1 MDAIVVLAPTNY
13 PKRNTRRSSTKLPK
27 PSPASE
33 LQQFF
38 DFPDVIGNA
47 CFHCRR
53 DAKRFMH
60 AAKVI
65 GHEVQSDHV
74 SVVFQLLA
82 ESVREP
88 VDWSRQDL
96 SQYAGIARQN
106 GGDVRQESGPVNALF
121 TDKQVAYFSSVA
133 WGPAGGR
140 GKAERN
146 LCSATPFLH
155 PERERQATEVGRY
168 GSGVLL
174 EHRSVAWSQV
184 PCAEQW
190 LTVGATQLI
199 PFGRVSSMAQLGRCL
214 QLRKR
219 ATSEKD
225 TER

>member
-65 GHEVQSDHV
+65 VHEVQSDHV

-88 VDWSRQDL
+88 VDWSRKDL

-121 TDKQVAYFSSVA
+121 TDNQVAYFSSVG
-133 WGPAGGR
+133 WPSSCCL
-140 GKAERN
+140 E
-146 LCSATPFLH
+146 
-155 PERERQATEVGRY
+155 
-168 GSGVLL
+168 LL
-174 EHRSVAWSQV
+174 NDWIAAVCPPWEIAST
-184 PCAEQW
+184 
-190 LTVGATQLI
+190 LNI
-199 PFGRVSSMAQLGRCL
+199 PRL
-214 QLRKR
+214 
-219 ATSEKD
+219 
-225 TER
+225 

>member
-1 MDAIVVLAPTNY
+1 VPGERKISSVCRQIALEAGRHGKTIGKDPIAVEMDRTGQHPLHVFAGFLLAKGEGYQTKRGDKYRVLALCSLLPFLACSVSIWISMDAIVVLAPTNY
-13 PKRNTRRSSTKLPK
+13 PKRNTRRSSTKVPK

-60 AAKVI
+60 AARVI
-65 GHEVQSDHV
+65 VHEVQSDHV

-88 VDWSRQDL
+88 VDWSRKDL

-121 TDKQVAYFSSVA
+121 TDKQVAYS
-133 WGPAGGR
+133 P
-140 GKAERN
+140 
-146 LCSATPFLH
+146 
-155 PERERQATEVGRY
+155 Q
-168 GSGVLL
+168 
-174 EHRSVAWSQV
+174 
-184 PCAEQW
+184 
-190 LTVGATQLI
+190 
-199 PFGRVSSMAQLGRCL
+199 
-214 QLRKR
+214 
-219 ATSEKD
+219 
-225 TER
+225 

>member
-65 GHEVQSDHV
+65 VHEVQSDHV

-88 VDWSRQDL
+88 VDWSRKDL

-133 WGPAGGR
+133 SLTIRAAAWLASSS
-140 GKAERN
+140 N
-146 LCSATPFLH
+146 
-155 PERERQATEVGRY
+155 
-168 GSGVLL
+168 GS
-174 EHRSVAWSQV
+174 
-184 PCAEQW
+184 
-190 LTVGATQLI
+190 
-199 PFGRVSSMAQLGRCL
+199 RVSQGMSSIGWPSSCCL
-214 QLRKR
+214 ELLNDWIAAVCPPWEIASTLNIPRL
-219 ATSEKD
+219 
-225 TER
+225 